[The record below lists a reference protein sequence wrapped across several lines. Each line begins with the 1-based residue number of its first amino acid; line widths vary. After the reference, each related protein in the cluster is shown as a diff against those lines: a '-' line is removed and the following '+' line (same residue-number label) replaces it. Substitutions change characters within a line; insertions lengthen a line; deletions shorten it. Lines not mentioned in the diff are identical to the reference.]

1 MWKDRVEATKSTPG
15 RGAQTQVAK
24 ERFGLKQHNHIRFT
38 PTKAK
43 PEQSGDAKPRIH
55 LSLTGIADRR
65 VTEELVE

>member
-1 MWKDRVEATKSTPG
+1 V
-15 RGAQTQVAK
+15 QTQVAK
-24 ERFGLKQHNHIRFT
+24 ERFGLNQHNHIRFT

-55 LSLTGIADRR
+55 LSLPGIVDRR